1 MILFWLQIFNELIS
15 EMNVNKTGQ
24 PLSLHRKKSV
34 SFRDRN
40 LLQIFQISLQTLQQL
55 LSGAMGTLEPQQ
67 DVRLREQCLKL
78 ALGCLSYD
86 FIGTSVDES
95 TEDVGTVQVRM
106 TVLYMVYCASHP
118 EDAGTW
124 HATHLHCFAFRTQL
138 FYLFICFP
146 FCFPLGISTQ
156 SYNWCMLVGRFL
168 AIGAGS

>member
-1 MILFWLQIFNELIS
+1 MFLFLLLQIFNELIS

-55 LSGAMGTLEPQQ
+55 LAGAMGSLEPQQ

-95 TEDVGTVQVRM
+95 TEDVGTVQV
-106 TVLYMVYCASHP
+106 
-118 EDAGTW
+118 
-124 HATHLHCFAFRTQL
+124 
-138 FYLFICFP
+138 
-146 FCFPLGISTQ
+146 
-156 SYNWCMLVGRFL
+156 
-168 AIGAGS
+168 